1 MEKENSAQITVCL
14 AICIG
19 FRKKGG
25 IDTNKNSLNVKKIS
39 QKRSKVIKKLISH
52 VRMENNIR
60 QGDWTLF
67 FEG

>member
-19 FRKKGG
+19 FRKKEG

-39 QKRSKVIKKLISH
+39 QKRRKVIK
-52 VRMENNIR
+52 N
-60 QGDWTLF
+60 
-67 FEG
+67 